1 MSGIKIT
8 NEEEGL
14 KALKILHNFGPK
26 TVILSSFD
34 CGDKL
39 ETLASTMKGIYVDA
53 IKSLNLHSLLF
64 VPDASLIS
72 LNHILRYC

>member
-26 TVILSSFD
+26 TVIISSFD

-53 IKSLNLHSLLF
+53 IN
-64 VPDASLIS
+64 
-72 LNHILRYC
+72 